1 MVVRSRFAPSPTGY
15 LHLGNVRTA
24 IYAWLYAKHHK
35 GNFVLRIE
43 DTDRERS
50 TQDAI
55 DVIFEA
61 MKWLGLDYNEGP
73 FYQTQRFD
81 RYREVAEQFL
91 KEGNAYKCTCS
102 KERLEELR
110 NQQLENK
117 EKPRYD
123 GHCWQNKPMIDKDQ
137 PYVIR
142 FRNPQE
148 GCVSFIDD
156 VNGEITF
163 QNSELDDLIIFR
175 SDGYP
180 TYNFSVVIDDLD
192 MNISHVIRGADHIN
206 NTPRQINIFRALNA
220 IPPTYAHVPL
230 ILGPDGKLL
239 SKRHGASSIIQYREE
254 GFLPE
259 AMINYLLRLGW
270 SHGDQEIFSKEE
282 MFALFDSKNIH
293 KSPASINPDKL
304 LWLNRHYIKTLE
316 PEIIAS
322 RLIEYLAKLNIK
334 TDVNSKLIDIVILLR
349 ERCETLVEMANK
361 SKMFFID
368 EYILDDSAKKHI
380 SQDNLSILQLAIQQF
395 SSVEEQNWNATTL
408 HEQIVAISEKM
419 NLKLG
424 KIAPSIRVAVTGT
437 TISPPLD
444 GTLAILGKDIVLQR
458 LNDSVMA
465 LLTHKTL

>member
-1 MVVRSRFAPSPTGY
+1 MVIKSRFAPSPTGY

-55 DVIFEA
+55 DVIFDA
-61 MKWLGLDYNEGP
+61 MQWLGLDYNEGP
-73 FYQTQRFD
+73 FYQTKRFD

-91 KEGNAYKCTCS
+91 REGKAYKCTCS

-110 NQQLENK
+110 NQQLANK

-123 GHCWQNKPMIDKDQ
+123 GHCWKNQPKIEEGQ

-148 GCVSFIDD
+148 GSVSFVDD

-163 QNSELDDLIIFR
+163 QNSELDDLIIYR

-192 MNISHVIRGADHIN
+192 MQISHVIRGADHIN

-220 IPPTYAHVPL
+220 TPPTYAHVPL

-239 SKRHGASSIIQYREE
+239 SKRHGASSIIQYRNE

-259 AMINYLLRLGW
+259 AMINYLVRLGW
-270 SHGDQEIFSKEE
+270 SHGDQEIFTREE
-282 MFALFDSKNIH
+282 MFEFFDSKNIH

-304 LWLNRHYIKTLE
+304 LWLNRHYIKTIE

-322 RLIEYLAKLNIK
+322 RLIDYLSKIGITNVK
-334 TDVNSKLIDIVILLR
+334 VEQKLIDIVLLLR
-349 ERCETLVEMANK
+349 ERCETLVEMAEK
-361 SKMFFID
+361 AKLFFVD
-368 EYILDDSAKKHI
+368 EYTFDDSSKKHLN
-380 SQDNLSILQLAIQQF
+380 QDNLPILNLALEYF
-395 SSVEEQNWNATTL
+395 SSVDEANWNASNL
-408 HEQIVAISEKM
+408 HEKILAIAEKM
-419 NLKLG
+419 DLKLG
-424 KIAPSIRVAVTGT
+424 KVAPSIRVAVTGT

-444 GTLAILGKDIVLQR
+444 GTLAVLGREKVLQR
-458 LNDSVMA
+458 LSVA
-465 LLTHKTL
+465 LVDILP